1 MTHDLRKHRRFYRR
15 SWKRLLL
22 GVSLAALQTVFLLPM
37 PLLIQRVIDDA
48 IPNRRRGEILALA
61 AAMVALTI
69 ATAVVTLIARRIT
82 LGVTKRVASD
92 VRREVL
98 DRLNRA
104 PRQFHIT
111 ADQGTLH
118 EMVVRETDRVDL
130 MTSSMLADLLPS
142 IVLIV
147 GMMGVLIRIDWVLTM
162 VTLVMG
168 LGFGLANR
176 YLLRYIGDRYERYHQ
191 ALETFSR
198 GVLHLLRVQDLMR
211 VQGARHIEERRT
223 EDELEHLED
232 RAIARAFAGTA
243 YQVTQQSLIALV
255 GAAILMVGGLRA
267 ASGVTSIGDIIS
279 FYAGFALLR
288 SPLSSG
294 SGAIPTIIEGRQAMA
309 RLYARL
315 DEIEPQAYTG
325 TERVI
330 LRGSIEFDDVSMCY
344 GDKQVLDRV
353 SVVLQPGTTTAIIG
367 ANGSGKSS
375 IINVLLGL
383 YQPSAGTV
391 RAEGVDY
398 RSLDLEHLLQ
408 QVGVVPQVPFFF
420 PGTIR
425 ENLLY
430 GSENTKPDA
439 VQRALTMSHAWEFVQ
454 RLDGGL
460 DAELSDDA
468 LTLSG
473 GQRQRLALA
482 RALVREPA
490 MLVLD
495 EPTNHLDHATVEQLL
510 AVLATLEPRPAVL
523 VVTHDTGF
531 LRHVDQV
538 IRMESGRVVERPG
551 SADEPVR
558 SGNEFSSSV
567 PRARLTN

>member
-1 MTHDLRKHRRFYRR
+1 MAHELRKHRAFYRR

-37 PLLIQRVIDDA
+37 PVLIQRVIDDA
-48 IPNRRRGEILALA
+48 IPNRKRGEILALA
-61 AAMVALTI
+61 GGMVALTI
-69 ATAVVTLIARRIT
+69 ATAVVTLVARRIT
-82 LGVTKRVASD
+82 LGVTKRVARD

-147 GMMGVLIRIDWVLTM
+147 GMLGVLISIDWVLTV

-168 LGFGLANR
+168 LAFGLANR
-176 YLLRYIGDRYERYHQ
+176 YLLRYLDERYARYHQ

-211 VQGARHIEERRT
+211 IQGARHIEERRT
-223 EDELEHLED
+223 EKELDDLER
-232 RAIARAFAGTA
+232 RAISRAFAATT
-243 YQVTQQSLIALV
+243 YDVTQQSLIALV

-267 ASGVTSIGDIIS
+267 ASGTTSIGDLIS

-294 SGAIPTIIEGRQAMA
+294 SGAIPTIMEGRQAMA
-309 RLYARL
+309 RLYNRL
-315 DEIEPQAYTG
+315 DEITPQAYTG
-325 TERVI
+325 TERVA
-330 LRGSIEFDDVSMCY
+330 LHGAIELADVSMSY
-344 GDKQVLDRV
+344 GDKQVLDHV
-353 SVVLQPGTTTAIIG
+353 SMALRPGTTTAIVG

-383 YQPSAGTV
+383 YQPSNGVV

-398 RSLDLEHLLQ
+398 RSLDVEHLLQ

-439 VQRALTMSHAWEFVQ
+439 VHRALMMSHAWDFVQ
-454 RLDGGL
+454 HLDGGL

-482 RALVREPA
+482 RALVRKPA
-490 MLVLD
+490 VLVLD
-495 EPTNHLDHATVEQLL
+495 EPTNHLDRATVEQLL

-523 VVTHDTGF
+523 VVTHDAGF
-531 LRHVDQV
+531 LAHVDQV
-538 IRMESGRVVERPG
+538 IRMEQGRVIEHRG
-551 SADEPVR
+551 SDGEPVP
-558 SGNEFSSSV
+558 V
-567 PRARLTN
+567 AR